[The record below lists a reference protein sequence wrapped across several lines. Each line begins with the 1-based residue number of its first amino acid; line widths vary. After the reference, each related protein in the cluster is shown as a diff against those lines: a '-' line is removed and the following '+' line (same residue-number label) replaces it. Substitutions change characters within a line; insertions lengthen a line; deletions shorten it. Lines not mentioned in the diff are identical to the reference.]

1 MKKAMPDKSKPVEP
15 RPWSRLRS
23 IIMFALLG
31 LASIFFLVI
40 VVSDTHVPEKWVLGT
55 ISVVSG
61 GFSLHMLRQFVL
73 DLIQYRR
80 EGWNFDERN
89 TRAKIQWGDESLA
102 GPPMHP
108 STQMWFG
115 YPMFIIIF
123 GAPSIAAALHALGM
137 I

>member
-1 MKKAMPDKSKPVEP
+1 MPDKSNPVKL

-23 IIMFALLG
+23 IVMLALLG
-31 LASIFFLVI
+31 LAVIIFLII
-40 VVSDTHVPEKWVLGT
+40 VVSDTPVPEKWVLWT
-55 ISVVSG
+55 VFFVFG
-61 GFSLHMLRQFVL
+61 GFSLYMLSLFVL

-89 TRAKIQWGDESLA
+89 TRAKIQWGDESLT

-108 STQMWFG
+108 RTQMWFG

-123 GAPSIAAALHALGM
+123 GAPSIAMGLRALGM